1 MGTTRVVVIGAG
13 PGGYVAAVRAAQL
26 GADVTIIEKENVG
39 GTCLNWGCI
48 PSKIL
53 ISTAEMIGRLS
64 HPESFGIRL
73 EGRVKP
79 DMPQLMARKEAIL
92 QVQRKGIQGLLQ
104 QNRIRYILGNARIQ
118 GQGALLVKPVDDEPV
133 TVPWDR
139 LIVAA
144 GTQPMSIPS
153 LSFDGERVISS
164 NDALCLN
171 HVPESIVIVGGGV
184 IGCEFACLLSN
195 LGSNVTVVEALDR
208 LLPLPSID
216 AECSKILQ
224 REMKKKKINV
234 MVNKTVAG
242 VKFIDGKIEAAVE
255 PSPFLENPTEKDRRV
270 IKVMV
275 DKVLVCIGRKPNSD
289 DLGLETIGVTVD
301 PRGWVMADD
310 SMRTSADNVYAIGDI
325 LGPPK
330 IMLAHVASAEG
341 EVAAENAMGQSKRMA
356 YTAVPSAIFTAP
368 EVADAGL
375 TEAQAMEQD
384 LDCRVDSV
392 MFRSL
397 GKSHVIGEIAGQAK
411 IVSDSQTGRIV
422 GVHIIGAHATEL
434 IAEATL
440 AIRMEATVG
449 DLAATIH
456 AHPTLAEI
464 MAETAFKALGRPVH
478 G

>member
-1 MGTTRVVVIGAG
+1 
-13 PGGYVAAVRAAQL
+13 
-26 GADVTIIEKENVG
+26 
-39 GTCLNWGCI
+39 
-48 PSKIL
+48 
-53 ISTAEMIGRLS
+53 
-64 HPESFGIRL
+64 
-73 EGRVKP
+73 
-79 DMPQLMARKEAIL
+79 MPQLMARKEAIL
-92 QVQRKGIQGLLQ
+92 QAQRKGIQGLLQ
-104 QNRIRYILGNARIQ
+104 QHRIRYISGKARIQ
-118 GQGALLVKPVDDEPV
+118 GHGTLLAAPVGGEPI

-139 LIVAA
+139 LIIAA
-144 GTQPMSIPS
+144 GTQPMSIPA

-195 LGSNVTVVEALDR
+195 LGSAVTVVEALDR

-224 REMKKKKINV
+224 REMKKKKITF

-242 VKFIDGKIEAAVE
+242 VTPSDGKLAVVIES
-255 PSPFLENPTEKDRRV
+255 SPFLKNPTEKDRRE
-270 IKVMV
+270 IKTTA
-275 DKVLVCIGRKPNSD
+275 DKVLVCVGRKPNTD
-289 DLGLETIGVTVD
+289 DIGLETIGVSVD
-301 PRGWVMADD
+301 ARGWVMADEA
-310 SMRTSADNVYAIGDI
+310 MRTNVENVYAIGDI
-325 LGPPK
+325 LGPSK

-341 EVAAENAMGQSKRMA
+341 EIAAENAMGQSKQMA

-368 EVADAGL
+368 EVADVGL
-375 TEAQAMEQD
+375 TETQAKEQG

-392 MFRSL
+392 LFRSL

-411 IVSDSQTGRIV
+411 IVSDRQTGRVV

-464 MAETAFKALGRPVH
+464 MAETAFKALDRPVH

>member
-1 MGTTRVVVIGAG
+1 MAATKVVVIGAG
-13 PGGYVAAVRAAQL
+13 PGGYVAAIRAAQL

-53 ISTAEMIGRLS
+53 ISTAEMMGQMSRA
-64 HPESFGIRL
+64 ESFGIQL
-73 EGRVKP
+73 EGRPRP
-79 DMPQLMARKEAIL
+79 DMPRLMARKETIL
-92 QVQRKGIQGLLQ
+92 QNQRKGIQGLLQ
-104 QNRIRYILGNARIQ
+104 QHRIRTILGKARIQ
-118 GQGALLVKPVDDEPV
+118 GHGALVAEPMADEPIE
-133 TVPWDR
+133 VPWDR
-139 LIVAA
+139 LIIAA
-144 GTQPMSIPS
+144 GTQPMSIPA
-153 LSFDGERVISS
+153 LSFDGEQVISS

-184 IGCEFACLLSN
+184 IGCEFACLLSG

-216 AECSKILQ
+216 ADCSKILQ
-224 REMKKKKINV
+224 REMKKKKITF

-242 VKFIDGKIEAAVE
+242 VKAIDGKIEVAIE
-255 PSPFLENPTEKDRRV
+255 PSPFLENPTEKDRQV
-270 IKVMV
+270 VKTVV
-275 DKVLVCIGRKPNSD
+275 DKVLVCVGRKPNSD
-289 DLGLETIGVTVD
+289 DLGLEKIDVGTD
-301 PRGWVMADD
+301 ARGWVMVDD
-310 SMRTSADNVYAIGDI
+310 SMRTSAENVYAIGDI

-341 EVAAENAMGQSKRMA
+341 EVAAENAMGHSKRMS

-375 TEAQAMEQD
+375 TEAQAMEQGI
-384 LDCRVDSV
+384 DCRVDSV
-392 MFRSL
+392 LFRSL
-397 GKSHVIGEIAGQAK
+397 GKSHVIGEIGGQAK
-411 IVSDSQTGRIV
+411 IVSDSQTGRVI
-422 GVHIIGAHATEL
+422 GVHIIGPHATEL

-464 MAETAFKALGRPVH
+464 MAETAFKALDRPVH

>member
-64 HPESFGIRL
+64 HSESFGIRL
-73 EGRVKP
+73 EGRVTP
-79 DMPQLMARKEAIL
+79 DMPQVMARKEAIL

-118 GQGALLVKPVDDEPV
+118 GQGALLAEPVDDEPI

>member
-1 MGTTRVVVIGAG
+1 MATPRVVVIGAG
-13 PGGYVAAVRAAQL
+13 PGGYVAAIRAAQL
-26 GADVTIIEKENVG
+26 GADVTIVEKENVG

-53 ISTAEMIGRLS
+53 ISTAEMIGQLS
-64 HPESFGIRL
+64 RSESFGIQL
-73 EGRVKP
+73 EGRPKP
-79 DMPQLMARKEAIL
+79 DMPRLMARKEAIL
-92 QVQRKGIQGLLQ
+92 DTQRKGIHGLLQ
-104 QNRIRYILGNARIQ
+104 QHRIHCVSGKARIQ
-118 GQGALLVKPVDDEPV
+118 GHGALVAEPLEGEPIA
-133 TVPWDR
+133 VPWDR
-139 LIVAA
+139 LIIAT
-144 GTQPMSIPS
+144 GTQPLSIPA

-164 NDALCLN
+164 NDALCLT

-184 IGCEFACLLSN
+184 IGCEFACLLAN

-216 AECSKILQ
+216 ADCSKILQ
-224 REMKKKKINV
+224 REMKKKKINF

-242 VKFIDGKIEAAVE
+242 VNASAGKLEVVIE

-270 IKVMV
+270 IKVAA

-289 DLGLETIGVTVD
+289 DMGLENIGVGVD
-301 PRGWVMADD
+301 ARGWVMADEA
-310 SMRTSADNVYAIGDI
+310 MRTSIENVFALGDV
-325 LGPPK
+325 LGPSK
-330 IMLAHVASAEG
+330 VMLAHVASAEG
-341 EVAAENAMGQSKRMA
+341 KVAAENAMGHSKHMS

-368 EVADAGL
+368 EVADVGL
-375 TEAQAMEQD
+375 TEAEAKEQG

-397 GKSHVIGEIAGQAK
+397 GKSHVIGEIGGHAK
-411 IVSDSQTGRIV
+411 IVSDSHTGRV
-422 GVHIIGAHATEL
+422 MGVHIIGAHATEL

-440 AIRMEATVG
+440 AVRMGATVG

-456 AHPTLAEI
+456 AHPTLSEI
-464 MAETAFKALGRPVH
+464 MAETAFKALDRALH

>member
-26 GADVTIIEKENVG
+26 GADVTIIEKENIG

-64 HPESFGIRL
+64 HSESFGIRL
-73 EGRVKP
+73 EGCVTP
-79 DMPQLMARKEAIL
+79 DMPQVMARKEAIL

-118 GQGALLVKPVDDEPV
+118 GQGALLAEPVDDEPI

>member
-64 HPESFGIRL
+64 HSESFGIRL
-73 EGRVKP
+73 EGCVTP
-79 DMPQLMARKEAIL
+79 DMPQVMARKEAIL

-118 GQGALLVKPVDDEPV
+118 GQGALLAEPVDDEPI